1 MRVTIFGAGCIGG
14 GIGTRVLA
22 GGNDVEVIDTD
33 PEDAHALARELGAHG
48 ERSAA
53 TVESGGRTNGEVV
66 ILAVYR
72 SAVAEVVRLYGEQ
85 LVGKDSC
92 RYRQSPRLDTMD
104 GVVTPPDNSSAEAT
118 ATLVPEGTPVVKAF
132 NTTFGNTLVP
142 GGVAGQRLEVLIAGD
157 DEETKNRVAELVS
170 GRAGSGRSTPL
181 RRAGRAS
188 SSSSALV
195 HQPSGSPFAAPR
207 SSYGERPDGPPR
219 S

>member
-1 MRVTIFGAGCIGG
+1 MRVTIFGAGRIGG

-22 GGNDVEVIDTD
+22 GGNDVEVIDTN

-53 TVESGGRTNGEVV
+53 TVESGGRTNGELV

-85 LVGKDSC
+85 LVGQDSC

-142 GGVAGQRLEVLIAGD
+142 GEVAGQRLEVLIAGD

-188 SSSSALV
+188 SSSSA
-195 HQPSGSPFAAPR
+195 SGTSAFRLAFRSAAR
-207 SSYGERPDGPPR
+207 FIW
-219 S
+219 